1 MSSIS
6 SEEKQR
12 GENRG
17 EETARGKRQ
26 KREMQGMAGPF
37 SRRGCLG
44 VMMAAESAETGE
56 SQI

>member
-17 EETARGKRQ
+17 EETVRGKRQ

-44 VMMAAESAETGE
+44 GHDGS
-56 SQI
+56 